1 MLLLFEGFFHL
12 ADLLLDLPGRLFD
25 CALGFQS
32 GIIRQSLEYV
42 EGKAEAGMPQV
53 EHIIDAINVF
63 DIKVVVVVPAFWPSF
78 IEPEPIAAVLKAV
91 IPLDHL
97 GMPHVERVAPTEV
110 GTVTVV
116 RNAAIVAAATVVSN
130 GLWVLLAL
138 RLLGALWL
146 GFLCALLRLGFLC
159 ALLWLGFLCALL
171 WLGLLFAL
179 LRLGFLRALLW
190 LGFLFALLRLGFLRA
205 LLRLRFLFVLRLRLV
220 LRRLGF
226 SSALFLLAFL
236 CECRNGGSEKEKQN
250 CCADNSILFHRCCL
264 RLMLHLPLT
273 GYSRHSSYTV
283 CAHGCQFTKA
293 HLLGQKCSSQFMGGN
308 YNLEPVGICRGFDM
322 RLVVQDHAQEA
333 AVNRQPPGQAFVI
346 DKAQLLELIHEMTD
360 PRPSCAD
367 HLR

>member
-1 MLLLFEGFFHL
+1 
-12 ADLLLDLPGRLFD
+12 
-25 CALGFQS
+25 
-32 GIIRQSLEYV
+32 SLEYV

-159 ALLWLGFLCALL
+159 ALL
-171 WLGLLFAL
+171 
-179 LRLGFLRALLW
+179 
-190 LGFLFALLRLGFLRA
+190 
-205 LLRLRFLFVLRLRLV
+205 RLRFLFVLRLQIGRAA
-220 LRRLGF
+220 R
-226 SSALFLLAFL
+226 
-236 CECRNGGSEKEKQN
+236 
-250 CCADNSILFHRCCL
+250 
-264 RLMLHLPLT
+264 
-273 GYSRHSSYTV
+273 
-283 CAHGCQFTKA
+283 
-293 HLLGQKCSSQFMGGN
+293 MG
-308 YNLEPVGICRGFDM
+308 RG
-322 RLVVQDHAQEA
+322 
-333 AVNRQPPGQAFVI
+333 
-346 DKAQLLELIHEMTD
+346 
-360 PRPSCAD
+360 
-367 HLR
+367 